1 MNKSSLATVLGIGVV
16 GILAGIIIFIIPAAA
31 LLNFLCIVLGILTLF
46 SGVPMLIRAIMNIKQ
61 KGGIFDIV
69 MSALTVAFAL
79 ALIFSRN
86 FLVMIVCG
94 VYLIALPL
102 VRIVLSDEKKLQFKN
117 ELPSLIIGIVMV
129 IAGPGKAVDFL
140 FNIAGI
146 VIIVLSAAYIVYGL
160 IQYYRNKKEL
170 GKKTGS
176 RVFADT
182 NGDGNIDTVYVDTT
196 GDGKADTG
204 IKINRDGESK

>member
-160 IQYYRNKKEL
+160 IQY
-170 GKKTGS
+170 
-176 RVFADT
+176 
-182 NGDGNIDTVYVDTT
+182 
-196 GDGKADTG
+196 
-204 IKINRDGESK
+204 